1 MLQDAI
7 LKYTDWPKEKGATK
21 MYNCAEAML
30 NAANDYY
37 SLGLDEKALRAI
49 APFGGGFFMENSCGL
64 VTGGLATIG
73 VMFASEDHPYANPKL
88 IETTKHWVTAF
99 EDKFGTCGCKEL
111 KEGREGCK
119 ELASDAAALFE
130 TVVGSPV

>member
-1 MLQDAI
+1 MLVDVI
-7 LKYTDWPKEKGATK
+7 KKYTDWPTEKGATK

-37 SLGLDEKALRAI
+37 GLGLDEKALKAI
-49 APFGGGFFMENSCGL
+49 VPFGGGFFMENTCGL
-64 VTGGLATIG
+64 VTGGLAAIG
-73 VMFASEDHPYANPKL
+73 VLLASGDHPYANAAL
-88 IETTKHWVTAF
+88 IETTKKWVSAF
-99 EDKFGTCGCKEL
+99 EEKFGSCGCKAL

-130 TVVGSPV
+130 SVVGGPK